1 VRRTRSRAAVVLAA
15 FGLVSVAACGSDDGG
30 SSSTTG
36 AAATTAAPAT
46 TEAEAT
52 TAAASTVASI
62 AADATATTASGVAST
77 TAAPLTMPPGDPV
90 KVSVRL
96 NVGSWGTYH
105 AGMAIAQTKGWYTDA
120 GLDPTFGIGTGSLP
134 TAQQIASG
142 TDDIAFTSADAVS
155 KIAALDGG
163 LEMFANIMP
172 DAGNCLMV
180 KPDSG
185 IASPKDMAGKTIGD
199 SAGFVT
205 LSVMPALWN
214 AVDVDV
220 DSVNVIT
227 VDPASRM
234 QGWLSGSYDGLPS
247 FVFAEP
253 VQADMQF
260 GQKSTCFMLS
270 DYGINLV
277 GYGLVAKTS
286 FVEEHHDLVATF
298 ADVTMRGYEYAF
310 AHPDEAADAIR
321 ELGDDAPTLAPAEQ
335 IVAGLSILSE
345 LALVDA
351 DSGKPYGYSSP
362 ERWASMI
369 ETMTTYGGLDPKVV
383 ATDLYTNELYE

>member
-1 VRRTRSRAAVVLAA
+1 VLAV
-15 FGLVSVAACGSDDGG
+15 FSLMVLAACGSDDGG
-30 SSSTTG
+30 SAATT

-46 TEAEAT
+46 TAA
-52 TAAASTVASI
+52 TAAASTVASS
-62 AADATATTASGVAST
+62 AAEATATTASGVAST

-105 AGMAIAQTKGWYTDA
+105 AGMAIAQTKGWYEEA
-120 GLDPTFGIGTGSLP
+120 GLDPSFGIGTGSLP
-134 TAQQIASG
+134 TAQQVASG

-172 DAGNCLMV
+172 EAGNCLMV

-185 IASPKDMAGKTIGD
+185 IASPADMAGKTIGD

-253 VQADMQF
+253 VQAEMQF
-260 GQKSTCFMLS
+260 GQENECFMLA
-270 DYGINLV
+270 DYGIKLV

-286 FVEEHHDLVATF
+286 FVDEHPDLVATF
-298 ADVTMRGYEYAF
+298 ADVTLRGYEYAF

-321 ELGDDAPTLAPAEQ
+321 ELGDDAPTLPPAEQ
-335 IVAGLSILSE
+335 IVAGLTILSE

-351 DSGKPYGYSSP
+351 DSGKPYGYNSP
-362 ERWASMI
+362 DRWASMI
-369 ETMTTYGGLDPKVV
+369 DTMTTYGGLDPKVV
-383 ATDLYTNELYE
+383 ATDLYTNVLFE